1 MSSAGDGLSA
11 DPLLSD
17 TDERRGVIGV
27 GRYRVLDLCDQLRVP
42 KCAAPPAV
50 ADSRGKVAPVV
61 NRKSCNSPIADGR
74 TVRIK
79 SPRSIF

>member
-1 MSSAGDGLSA
+1 M
-11 DPLLSD
+11 
-17 TDERRGVIGV
+17 
-27 GRYRVLDLCDQLRVP
+27 LDLCDQLRVP

-79 SPRSIF
+79 SPRSIY